1 MKTYIFRLKVD
12 NAQDLNDSKL
22 LWQNQDSNTI
32 NIAKL
37 QSVYDQVVF
46 FQIKTKPNTIKYW
59 YKNSQQE
66 EEQQRRKINLK
77 DGHQIQIDKF
87 NCYNVVLKSDIKS
100 QDHLQYTFMYQQN
113 EQRRKILSF
122 NKQNFIHVPNQ
133 NKNPQ
138 FLVEHQQQ
146 DQNYIEVLF
155 DVLLSNIPQ
164 LGNSILLQIKENDLE
179 YCLFYDFS
187 LYKSEQNIQFKIL
200 YRKLIGSDDIIFYKY
215 QTFAQEVEKQSTR
228 LDDLIQ
234 KSQILDENVKSV
246 NELNSQFTQI
256 GNFFSVIYQSTQ
268 QTIESQNIFST
279 QIIQNSRKKQEQQ
292 FCRTQQINKYDNEK
306 KQNLQQQQNN
316 QIKKDIEFNKIKENF
331 KTQQQDFHQSDDE
344 KLESTAQLQPIIID
358 TNMDKQD
365 YQKLI
370 LKIQEQDQMIKSL
383 KQDYNQQISKLMLSI
398 TDLNLQ
404 LKKEKEEIEQLK
416 QNNSLKFIQNYR
428 NRRLNT
434 SQYLSKLQSK
444 STVQFMN
451 LNPVIQ
457 QAKIEN
463 FKECQSFRQTNK
475 SLIQIDQ
482 NQNNQKKNKI
492 IIKEVN
498 NHNQQFKTEI

>member
-12 NAQDLNDSKL
+12 NAQDLHHSKL
-22 LWQNQDSNTI
+22 LWQNLDSNTI

-37 QSVYDQVVF
+37 QSVKDQVVF
-46 FQIKTKPNTIKYW
+46 FQIETKPNIIKYW

-77 DGHQIQIDKF
+77 YGDRIEIDKF
-87 NCYNVVLKSDIKS
+87 NCYNVVLKSEIKS
-100 QDHLQYTFMYQQN
+100 QDHLQYTSMYEQN

-122 NKQNFIHVPNQ
+122 NKKNVIHVPYQ
-133 NKNPQ
+133 NKNLK
-138 FLVEHQQQ
+138 FLFEHQKQ

-155 DVLLSNIPQ
+155 EVLLSNIPQ
-164 LGNSILLQIKENDLE
+164 FGNSIQLQIKENDLE
-179 YCLFYDFS
+179 YCLFCDFR
-187 LYKSEQNIQFKIL
+187 LYKSEQNIQLKIL
-200 YRKLIGSDDIIFYKY
+200 DRKLIGSDDIIFYKY
-215 QTFAQEVEKQSTR
+215 QTFALEVEKQSTR

-234 KSQILDENVKSV
+234 KSQILDQNLKSV

-256 GNFFSVIYQSTQ
+256 GNFFSVIYQSTK

-279 QIIQNSRKKQEQQ
+279 QIIQNQSKMQEQQ
-292 FCRTQQINKYDNEK
+292 LSRTQQINKYDNEK

-316 QIKKDIEFNKIKENF
+316 QIKKDIELNKIKENQ

-344 KLESTAQLQPIIID
+344 QLESTAPLQPMKID
-358 TNMDKQD
+358 SNMDQQD
-365 YQKLI
+365 YQNLI
-370 LKIQEQDQMIKSL
+370 QKIQEQDQMIKSL
-383 KQDYNQQISKLMLSI
+383 KQDYNQQISKLKLSI

-404 LKKEKEEIEQLK
+404 LTKEKEEIEQLK

-434 SQYLSKLQSK
+434 SVSQSKLQSK
-444 STVQFMN
+444 STIQFMN
-451 LNPVIQ
+451 LNPIIQ

-463 FKECQSFRQTNK
+463 FKDCQSFRQTNNCM
-475 SLIQIDQ
+475 SQIDQ
-482 NQNNQKKNKI
+482 NQNNQKKQKI

-498 NHNQQFKTEI
+498 NHNQCFKIEI